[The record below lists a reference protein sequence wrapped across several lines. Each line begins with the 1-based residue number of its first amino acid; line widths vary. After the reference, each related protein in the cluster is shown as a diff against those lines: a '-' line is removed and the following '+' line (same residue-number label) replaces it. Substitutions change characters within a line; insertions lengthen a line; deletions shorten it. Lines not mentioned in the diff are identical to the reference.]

1 MKWTTFITWNWEK
14 RWLWN
19 FGSCQKTKGTNVR
32 NQWDKE
38 SRDNLCQLKICWL
51 CNIVATALEDMSLL
65 IWSDWFVSGVT
76 PLQWQWTTVMHSALS
91 PVSQHF
97 RHQASLTAK
106 KWPPEVS
113 DAVSLII
120 ACSLKI
126 LRAIFR
132 NPVKSYAPTVSAVTF
147 RITWRLLSELDMER
161 CFLEMINTMRQWNS
175 SLISHVSVA
184 ELLGNSAIHT
194 TVV

>member
-1 MKWTTFITWNWEK
+1 
-14 RWLWN
+14 
-19 FGSCQKTKGTNVR
+19 
-32 NQWDKE
+32 
-38 SRDNLCQLKICWL
+38 
-51 CNIVATALEDMSLL
+51 MSLL

-113 DAVSLII
+113 GAISLII
-120 ACSLKI
+120 HCSLKI
-126 LRAIFR
+126 LRAIFI

-147 RITWRLLSELDMER
+147 RITWRLLSELDMEW

-175 SLISHVSVA
+175 SLISHVSVT

-194 TVV
+194 TVAEGKFIKVQHRSQAFFRKNDTSRLLERLISLCTFS

>member
-14 RWLWN
+14 RWIWN
-19 FGSCQKTKGTNVR
+19 FGSCQKTKETNVR

-38 SRDNLCQLKICWL
+38 SRDILWQLKICWIY
-51 CNIVATALEDMSLL
+51 NIVATTLEDMSLL

-106 KWPPEVS
+106 KWPLEVS
-113 DAVSLII
+113 DAISLII
-120 ACSLKI
+120 HCSLKI

-132 NPVKSYAPTVSAVTF
+132 NPVRSYAPTVSEC
-147 RITWRLLSELDMER
+147 SY
-161 CFLEMINTMRQWNS
+161 
-175 SLISHVSVA
+175 ISHYLTPVEWTWYGKVFFGDDKYHETMEFIAHFSCVCNWII
-184 ELLGNSAIHT
+184 GKQRHPRQ
-194 TVV
+194 